1 MGFDEGADRFY
12 RSANMIST
20 SNVFIRTPGLDT
32 PNYSSV
38 DGRTDVWCN
47 IPVQAPAFEAIFY
60 TGTSQESEILT
71 ARDLH
76 TLSIE
81 LVDDRGALLDLR
93 GIPWSMTLTL
103 ISRRDDRSMIG
114 RRE

>member
-1 MGFDEGADRFY
+1 MGFDEGADGFT
-12 RSANMIST
+12 RSVNMIST
-20 SNVFIRTPGLDT
+20 SNVFVRTPGLDT
-32 PNYSSV
+32 PNFSSA
-38 DGRTDVWCN
+38 DGWADVLCN

-60 TGTSQESEILT
+60 TGTSQETEILT

-81 LVDDRGALLDLR
+81 LVDDRGVLLDLR

-103 ISRRDDRSMIG
+103 ISR
-114 RRE
+114 